1 MGRSR
6 GRPSRLLLCR
16 HRAAGL
22 PAGAGPERAPRPP
35 PARVRPTTRRRTAR
49 RIRRP
54 WRCPRQP
61 TGETST
67 RHGHRLRCAERR
79 RYDRPE
85 ARPPRRLRQRHR
97 GVAARHRRTRPLGS
111 RRGRGVAHLDPA
123 EVEPVRDRRPHRR
136 RQYQHDQDPREG
148 RGQQAGPPPPPGPGP
163 LQPPR
168 RNGHG
173 HRDRLRDDLC
183 RHPLR
188 HRQRGALGIPR
199 RRIHPAPRCQ
209 QLRPQARPVTATPPP
224 RPRRALS
231 PPLRPESRP
240 AVRPAPRP
248 APRHARERGPYP
260 RRRRRGPPPGP
271 SAGSPPA
278 SSHLSYTGCRRSV
291 PYLRQ

>member
-6 GRPSRLLLCR
+6 GRPSRLLLRR

-148 RGQQAGPPPPPGPGP
+148 RGQQAGPPPPARPGP

-173 HRDRLRDDLC
+173 HRDRLRDDL
-183 RHPLR
+183 RQHPLR

-199 RRIHPAPRCQ
+199 RHIHPAPRCQ
-209 QLRPQARPVTATPPP
+209 QLPARRRARSPP
-224 RPRRALS
+224 RPSLALGGGSRRRFGPSPGLLS
-231 PPLRPESRP
+231 GPPLDLPLGTPES
-240 AVRPAPRP
+240 AVRTPVVDGAAPLPAPLQGPLLRP
-248 APRHARERGPYP
+248 HTFLAPA
-260 RRRRRGPPPGP
+260 
-271 SAGSPPA
+271 AGDRFR
-278 SSHLSYTGCRRSV
+278 T
-291 PYLRQ
+291 